1 MENKL
6 KLKFSRM
13 FRSSLDSCRSKS
25 ISDVSTVEQ
34 PFFFPQNRHHHLQLI
49 QFFSPKPPPSR
60 PFPSF
65 CRPTLPENKNTHLTT
80 RNRASS
86 DRQNGQLK
94 ARDDGQIPKMTS
106 RSSLLPSPANT
117 MFNDCNPRPKH
128 RRHRSKSRKT
138 RQKKNDK
145 FDEFF
150 SSVAANYYGWY
161 SSEDEKENTSK
172 FDDETTFFSSK
183 SMSSDSSVSFRA
195 AAKNKVAATEKSET
209 KEHYGDS
216 DEENEL
222 TKICSAVD
230 AKVKDSFAV
239 IKRSSDP
246 YNDFRT
252 SMVEM
257 IVEKQIFGSKDLEN
271 LLQCFLSLNSLTH
284 HKVIIQVFTEIW
296 ETLFSDWN

>member
-6 KLKFSRM
+6 KLKVSRM

-25 ISDVSTVEQ
+25 ISDVSSEQ
-34 PFFFPQNRHHHLQLI
+34 PFFFPENRQHHHQLI
-49 QFFSPKPPPSR
+49 ELFSPKPPPSR

-65 CRPTLPENKNTHLTT
+65 CRPKSLENQNTHIFPRTKIT
-80 RNRASS
+80 
-86 DRQNGQLK
+86 G
-94 ARDDGQIPKMTS
+94 
-106 RSSLLPSPANT
+106 RSSLHPTPEKPLSPANT
-117 MFNDCNPRPKH
+117 VFNDCNPRSKH

-138 RQKKNDK
+138 RKKKNEK

-161 SSEDEKENTSK
+161 SSEDEKEKSK
-172 FDDETTFFSSK
+172 CDDETTFFSSK
-183 SMSSDSSVSFRA
+183 SMSSDSSMSFKA
-195 AAKNKVAATEKSET
+195 ANDYVAALEKSAT
-209 KEHYGDS
+209 KEHSGD
-216 DEENEL
+216 DDENEL
-222 TKICSAVD
+222 MKISSPMNG
-230 AKVKDSFAV
+230 KVKDSFAV
-239 IKRSSDP
+239 TKRSSDP

-271 LLQCFLSLNSLTH
+271 LLQCFLSLNSITH
-284 HKVIIQVFTEIW
+284 HRVIIEVFTEIW

>member
-6 KLKFSRM
+6 RLKFSRM

-34 PFFFPQNRHHHLQLI
+34 PFFFPENGHHHRQLI
-49 QFFSPKPPPSR
+49 QLFSPKPPPPSR

-65 CRPTLPENKNTHLTT
+65 CKPKSTQNKNTHLITT
-80 RNRASS
+80 NRAMAIS
-86 DRQNGQLK
+86 DRQTGGHFK
-94 ARDDGQIPKMTS
+94 ARHEGLTS
-106 RSSLLPSPANT
+106 QSSLPSLPANT
-117 MFNDCNPRPKH
+117 MFNDCNPRVPKH

-138 RQKKNDK
+138 RQKNNDK
-145 FDEFF
+145 FDAFF
-150 SSVAANYYGWY
+150 SSVATNYYGWC
-161 SSEDEKENTSK
+161 SSEDEKEITSK

-195 AAKNKVAATEKSET
+195 AAKSNVAATEKNTT
-209 KEHYGDS
+209 KEHSGDS
-216 DEENEL
+216 DDEN
-222 TKICSAVD
+222 ICSPVD

-246 YNDFRT
+246 YTDFRT

-271 LLQCFLSLNSLTH
+271 LLQCFLSLNSITH
-284 HKVIIQVFTEIW
+284 HRVIIQVFTEIW
-296 ETLFSDWN
+296 ETLFSDWS